1 MKNRK
6 KAVAA
11 IVAAVL
17 LLVVLLFPIRMNL
30 KDGGSVQYKSLTYS
44 ITKVHRLMPES
55 EAEKFKYTPFRPKG
69 AKETDGS
76 LIARVMRGDMFLSH
90 FSYFPFF
97 KFPCA
102 VPEQP
107 FHFRA

>member
-30 KDGGSVQYKSLTYS
+30 KDGGSVQYKSLGK
-44 ITKVHRLMPES
+44 IK
-55 EAEKFKYTPFRPKG
+55 PF
-69 AKETDGS
+69 EDGYQIEI
-76 LIARVMRGDMFLSH
+76 LGIRVLDTV
-90 FSYFPFF
+90 
-97 KFPCA
+97 K
-102 VPEQP
+102 
-107 FHFRA
+107 